1 MGIKGE
7 ALRSE
12 ITRTVRVRFNEL
24 KAAL

>member
-1 MGIKGE
+1 MQGK

-12 ITRTVRVRFNEL
+12 ITRTVKVRLNEL